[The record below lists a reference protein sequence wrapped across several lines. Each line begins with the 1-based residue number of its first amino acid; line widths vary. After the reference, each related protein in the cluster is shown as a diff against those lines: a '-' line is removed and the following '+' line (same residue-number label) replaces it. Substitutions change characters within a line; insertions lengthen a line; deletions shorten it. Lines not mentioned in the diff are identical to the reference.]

1 MKKFFIT
8 AGAFFIT
15 APAFSF
21 QNFPITDILQKSEIG
36 AGFYSG
42 EVQGINSDI
51 LRPNYF
57 FELNTTKR
65 IKKYELYF
73 KAKGLYGDARVGKK
87 DGSGTTEIQDQF
99 LELDIKAHLLRIF
112 KENKNFR
119 FSAGL
124 YGEIFYPGKDFP
136 PFITKVK
143 EVYGAGEDKIPTDKK
158 YTIGLG
164 VQWDGVYDKFS
175 STLSIIYYPYG
186 TKVAANL
193 APFAPLMSF
202 NMYNKVYF
210 FGTFNNPKFNLFL
223 NSEFYFQKKYD
234 GASVFS
240 VHDGLA
246 GTKREFDV
254 ELGIEGFIKRKIHL
268 YFVFYGNNN
277 LNRGWSRTNPAAF
290 RDGFYAGLGYLF

>member
-1 MKKFFIT
+1 MQKVNKII
-8 AGAFFIT
+8 AGALLLI

-21 QNFPITDILQKSEIG
+21 QNFPISDNLLKNEISF
-36 AGFYSG
+36 GFHSG
-42 EVQGINSDI
+42 ELPGINSDI
-51 LRPNYF
+51 LRPKYF
-57 FELNTTKR
+57 LEFK
-65 IKKYELYF
+65 IAKKYKNYEFYSNL
-73 KAKGLYGDARVGKK
+73 KGYYGDAIIG
-87 DGSGTTEIQDQF
+87 DGNGGRRNISKEF
-99 LELDIKAHLLRIF
+99 LELDFKGHILRIF

-119 FSAGL
+119 FSAGIF
-124 YGEIFYPGKDFP
+124 GEIFHPLKNFE
-136 PFITKVK
+136 PFITKIK
-143 EVYGAGEDKIPTDKK
+143 DPYGAGEDKIPTDKK

-164 VQWDGVYDKFS
+164 VQWNGVYDKFS

-202 NMYNKVYF
+202 NMYNKIYF

-254 ELGIEGFIKRKIHL
+254 ELGIEFFIKRRIHI
-268 YFVFYGNNN
+268 YFTSYGKNN
-277 LNRGWSRTNPAAF
+277 LNRGWSRTYPHAYK
-290 RDGFYAGLGYLF
+290 DGFYTGLGYLF